1 MAWGSLAR
9 SPWSDKFQM
18 PSLQDLRSGLA
29 KPLQSVFDEAREALT
44 ELDGISEQ
52 TAWQGVPWRWTLVYN
67 VAEPSGE
74 GRSLAYLVPDPQRL
88 QICVPL
94 TQDQIER
101 LPIKRMKKSI
111 RDGVVFARSV
121 AGVWWPTWEIAS
133 SAALEEVLELVA
145 KKHKLAVGEGAAVNA

>member
-1 MAWGSLAR
+1 MAWGSVAR
-9 SPWSDKFQM
+9 SAWSDKFQM
-18 PSLQDLRSGLA
+18 PSLQDLRLGLA
-29 KPLQSVFDEAREALT
+29 KPLQSVFDDAREAIT

-52 TAWQGVPWRWTLVYN
+52 LAWQGVPWRWTLVYN
-67 VAEPSGE
+67 LTEQSGE

-94 TQDQIER
+94 TQEQIEK

-133 SAALEEVLELVA
+133 KAALDEVLELVT
-145 KKHKLAVGEGAAVNA
+145 KKHKFALESAAVNA